1 VKGLKKLINGIKK
14 MLANDDLGNLGRLG
28 NQMFQYT
35 ALRGLAQRH
44 GYEYCL
50 PPRAVVATRDI
61 NCVNS
66 DITMFECFKI
76 PEAPKHVTN
85 FPKVMEANFGLDQNL
100 WENCPDNISLYGYFQ
115 TEKYF
120 KHIEKQIREAFTF
133 ADEIREPTEEAF
145 KSNFGNTEVIAIHL
159 RRGDYLKYPHHPV
172 QTLEYYAEGLLHM
185 PSDIP
190 VMIFSDGI
198 EWCKEQKLFQGDR
211 FIFAEGNSTGVDLC
225 LQSLCTYHIIA
236 NSSFS
241 WWGAW
246 LAKSKK
252 TVSPSVWFGGADVSK
267 NLNDLYLPGWI
278 VI

>member
-1 VKGLKKLINGIKK
+1 

-50 PPRAVVATRDI
+50 PPREVIATRDP
-61 NCVNS
+61 NVVNS
-66 DITMFECFKI
+66 DITMFECFEI
-76 PEAPKHVTN
+76 PEASRQVSN
-85 FPKVMEANFGLDQNL
+85 FQRVQESRFGLDQNL

-120 KHIEKQIREAFTF
+120 KHIEKQIREAFAF
-133 ADEIREPTEEAF
+133 VNDIRQPTEEAF
-145 KSNFGNTEVIAIHL
+145 KSNFGDTEVISIHL

-172 QTLEYYAEGLLHM
+172 QELEYYEQGLSHM
-185 PSDIP
+185 PLDIP

-198 EWCKEQKLFQGDR
+198 EWCKDQELFQGDR
-211 FIFAEGNSTGVDLC
+211 FIFAEGNNTGVDLC
-225 LQSLCTYHIIA
+225 LQSLCAYHIIA

-252 TVSPSVWFGGADVSK
+252 TVAPNIWFAGPDSSK
-267 NLNDLYLPGWI
+267 DLSDLYCPGWI

>member
-1 VKGLKKLINGIKK
+1 

-76 PEAPKHVTN
+76 PDAPRHVSN
-85 FPKVMEANFGLDQNL
+85 FPKLMEATHCLDQNI
-100 WENCPDNISLYGYFQ
+100 WENCPDNVSLYGYFQ

-145 KSNFGNTEVIAIHL
+145 KANFGEEEVIAVHV
-159 RRGDYLKYPHHPV
+159 RRGDYLLHPHHEK
-172 QTLEYYAEGLLHM
+172 QTPEYYGKGLNLL

-198 EWCKEQKLFQGDR
+198 DWCKEQEVFQGDR
-211 FIFAEGNSTGVDLC
+211 FIFAEGNNTGVDLC
-225 LQSLCTYHIIA
+225 LQSLCSYHIIG
-236 NSSFS
+236 NSTFS
-241 WWGAW
+241 WWGSW

-252 TVSPSVWFGGADVSK
+252 TIAPSKWFGGEYKDPS
-267 NLNDLYLPGWI
+267 DLYLEDWI
-278 VI
+278 VL

>member
-1 VKGLKKLINGIKK
+1 

-50 PPRAVVATRDI
+50 PPRHVVATRDI

-76 PEAPKHVTN
+76 PDAPKRVCN
-85 FPKVMEANFGLDQNL
+85 FPKVMEAGFGLDQNL
-100 WENCPDNISLYGYFQ
+100 WDNCPDNISLYGYFQ

-133 ADEIREPTEEAF
+133 VDEIREPTEEAF
-145 KSNFGNTEVIAIHL
+145 KSNFGDTEVICIHV
-159 RRGDYLKYPHHPV
+159 RRGDYLKYPHHPT
-172 QTLEYYAEGLLHM
+172 QREDYYIRSLGILPPDL
-185 PSDIP
+185 P
-190 VMIFSDGI
+190 VMVFSDGI
-198 EWCKEQKLFQGDR
+198 EWCKEQEFFAGDR
-211 FIFAEGNSTGVDLC
+211 FIFAEGNNTGVDLC
-225 LQSLCTYHIIA
+225 LQTLCKYHIIA

-241 WWGAW
+241 WWGSW
-246 LAKSKK
+246 LAKSKQ
-252 TVSPSVWFGGADVSK
+252 TIAPCRWFEGPDANK
-267 NLNDLYLPGWI
+267 DLSDLFLPGWMI
-278 VI
+278 R

>member
-1 VKGLKKLINGIKK
+1 

-35 ALRGLAQRH
+35 GLRGLAQRH
-44 GYEYCL
+44 AYEYCL
-50 PPRAVVATRDI
+50 PPREVVATRDP

-76 PEAPKHVTN
+76 PQAPRRVTN
-85 FPKVMEANFGLDQNL
+85 FQKVMESNFGLDQNL
-100 WENCPDNISLYGYFQ
+100 WDHCPDNISLYGYFQ

-133 ADEIREPTEEAF
+133 VDDIFQPTEEAF
-145 KSNFGNTEVIAIHL
+145 KSNFGDTEVISLHI
-159 RRGDYLKYPHHPV
+159 RRGDYLQYPHHPV
-172 QTLEYYAEGLLHM
+172 QTLEYYEKGLVHM

-190 VMIFSDGI
+190 VMVFSDGI
-198 EWCKEQKLFQGDR
+198 EWCKEQELFKDDR
-211 FIFAEGNSTGVDLC
+211 FIFAEGNNTGVDLC
-225 LQSLCTYHIIA
+225 LQSLCKYHIIA

-252 TVSPSVWFGGADVSK
+252 TVAPRIWFAGPDSSK
-267 NLNDLYLPGWI
+267 DLSDLYLPEWEI
-278 VI
+278 V

>member
-1 VKGLKKLINGIKK
+1 

-50 PPRAVVATRDI
+50 PPREVIGIIDE
-61 NCVNS
+61 NCKKS

-76 PEAPKHVTN
+76 PDAPKYITN
-85 FPKVMEANFGLDQNL
+85 FPKVMESTFALDKNL
-100 WENCPDNISLYGYFQ
+100 WENCSDNISLFGYFQ

-120 KHIEKQIREAFTF
+120 KHIEDDIRKAFSF
-133 ADEIREPTEEAF
+133 VDDIQYPTEDAF
-145 KSNFGNTEVIAIHL
+145 KSNFGKTNVISIHI
-159 RRGDYLKYPHHPV
+159 RRGDYLNNSSHPV
-172 QTLEYYAEGLLHM
+172 QTIDYYEKALDHFDQE
-185 PSDIP
+185 IP

-198 EWCKEQKLFQGDR
+198 EWCKEQEVFQGDR

-225 LQSLCTYHIIA
+225 LQALCTYHIIA

-252 TVSPSVWFGGADVSK
+252 TVAPSVWFAGIDVSK
-267 NLNDLYLPGWI
+267 NLNDLYLKDWI

>member
-1 VKGLKKLINGIKK
+1 

-35 ALRGLAQRH
+35 GLRGLAQRH

-50 PPRAVVATRDI
+50 PPREVVATRDP
-61 NCVNS
+61 NVVSS
-66 DITMFECFKI
+66 DITMFECFNI
-76 PEAPKHVTN
+76 PDAPKRVTN
-85 FPKVMEANFGLDQNL
+85 FSRIQESNFGLDKNL
-100 WENCPDNISLYGYFQ
+100 WNNCPDNISLYGYFQ

-133 ADEIREPTEEAF
+133 VDGIRQPTEEAF
-145 KSNFGNTEVIAIHL
+145 KYNFGDTEVIAIHL

-172 QTLEYYAEGLLHM
+172 QTLEYYTEGLSHM
-185 PSDIP
+185 PDDIP
-190 VMIFSDGI
+190 VMVFSDGI
-198 EWCKEQKLFQGDR
+198 EWCREQELFQGDR

-225 LQSLCTYHIIA
+225 LQSLCEYHIIA

-246 LAKSKK
+246 LAN
-252 TVSPSVWFGGADVSK
+252 SK
-267 NLNDLYLPGWI
+267 NVIAPKKWFAGEYIEHDMRDLYISHWKI
-278 VI
+278 I

>member
-1 VKGLKKLINGIKK
+1 

-35 ALRGLAQRH
+35 ALRGLAAKH

-50 PPRAVVATRDI
+50 PPRSIVSTRDI
-61 NCVNS
+61 NCANS
-66 DITMFECFKI
+66 DITLFECFNI
-76 PEAPKHVTN
+76 PDVPRRVTN
-85 FPKVMEANFGLDQNL
+85 FSRILESTFGLDQNL

-120 KHIEKQIREAFTF
+120 KHIENQIREAFTF
-133 ADEIREPTEEAF
+133 VDDIKQPTEEAF
-145 KSNFGNTEVIAIHL
+145 KSNFGDTEVIAIHL
-159 RRGDYLKYPHHPV
+159 RRGDYLQYPHHPV
-172 QTLEYYAEGLLHM
+172 QSLEYYTKGLSNM
-185 PSDIP
+185 PDNIP
-190 VMIFSDGI
+190 VMVFSDGI
-198 EWCKEQKLFQGDR
+198 EWCKEQELFQNDR
-211 FIFAEGNSTGVDLC
+211 FIFSEGNNTGVDLC

-241 WWGAW
+241 WWGSW

-252 TVSPSVWFGGADVSK
+252 TVAPSNWFAGPDKSK
-267 NLNDLYLPGWI
+267 DLSDLYLLDWT

>member
-1 VKGLKKLINGIKK
+1 

-50 PPRAVVATRDI
+50 PPREVVATRDI

-76 PEAPKHVTN
+76 PNAPKRVTN
-85 FPKVMEANFGLDQNL
+85 FPKIMEKCNVELDERFWN
-100 WENCPDNISLYGYFQ
+100 NCPDNISLYGYFQ

-120 KHIEKQIREAFTF
+120 KHIEKQIREAFIF

-145 KSNFGNTEVIAIHL
+145 KSNFGDTEVIAVHL
-159 RRGDYLKYPHHPV
+159 RRGDYLKYEYHPT
-172 QTLEYYAEGLLHM
+172 QTLEYYAQGLSHM
-185 PSDIP
+185 PEDIP
-190 VMIFSDGI
+190 VMVFSDGI
-198 EWCKEQKLFQGDR
+198 EWCKEQELFQGDK
-211 FIFAEGNSTGVDLC
+211 FIFAEGNNTGVDLC

-241 WWGAW
+241 WWGSW

-252 TVSPSVWFGGADVSK
+252 TVAPSRWFGGPDADK
-267 NLNDLYLPGWI
+267 DLSDVYLKEWI
-278 VI
+278 VM

>member
-1 VKGLKKLINGIKK
+1 

-50 PPRAVVATRDI
+50 PPREVVATRDP
-61 NCVNS
+61 NCAAS

-76 PEAPKHVTN
+76 PNAPRRVTN
-85 FPKVMEANFGLDQNL
+85 FRRVQESCFELDQNL
-100 WENCPDNISLYGYFQ
+100 WNNCPDNVSLLGYFQ

-120 KHIEKQIREAFTF
+120 KHIEKQIRESFTF
-133 ADEIREPTEEAF
+133 VDDIREPTEEAF
-145 KSNFGNTEVIAIHL
+145 KSNFGDTEVISIHI
-159 RRGDYLKYPHHPV
+159 RRGDYLKYPHHPT
-172 QTLEYYAEGLLHM
+172 QDNKYYENALKEF
-185 PSDIP
+185 PDDIP
-190 VMIFSDGI
+190 VMVFSDGI
-198 EWCKEQKLFQGDR
+198 EWCKEQKVFSGDR
-211 FIFAEGNSTGVDLC
+211 FIFSENNNTGVDLC
-225 LQSLCTYHIIA
+225 LQTLCTYHIIA

-241 WWGAW
+241 WWGSW

-252 TVSPSVWFGGADVSK
+252 TVAPSIWFAGPNENR

-278 VI
+278 IL